1 MSIVQKPVN
10 CKVNAVIV
18 GLFSHHQTAGK
29 EGNLVGRKLDKEKL
43 LAAVLFNWMFVF
55 LLV

>member
-1 MSIVQKPVN
+1 
-10 CKVNAVIV
+10 
-18 GLFSHHQTAGK
+18 LFSHHQTAGK

-43 LAAVLFNWMFVF
+43 LAAVLFNWMFVS